1 MKNELQLLG
10 KKIIEKKVQLAE
22 EIHNERLKGISARE
36 KEQLAPVE
44 AGILE
49 MRAEFIHL
57 FGEALL
63 NYAKEEFVHESIA
76 KWGKETGEAIFQL
89 GVPLDEALKDTRFY
103 RMFIW
108 KAIREEVKKNQMTI
122 DTVFDASSI
131 IDALLD
137 EAVYY
142 FSLTFVEFHE
152 RMLNEAKKAFI
163 EVSAPVVP
171 VTKEIAILPLIGNVD
186 AERAQY
192 LMETTLTSAKKLQLS
207 HLILDLSG
215 VLTVDT
221 MVADQIFK
229 VVNALKLLG
238 VETII
243 TGIQP
248 EISHTLVSIG
258 IDFKS
263 IQTKATLQ
271 QALEDLYN

>member
-1 MKNELQLLG
+1 MKDEIQFLG
-10 KKIIEKKVQLAE
+10 KKIIEKKTKLAE
-22 EIHNERLKGISARE
+22 EIHNERLNGISESERA
-36 KEQLAPVE
+36 QLAVVE
-44 AGILE
+44 ADILE

-57 FGEALL
+57 FGEALI
-63 NYAKEEFVHESIA
+63 NYSNEAFVQESIA
-76 KWGKETGEAIFQL
+76 NWGKETGEAIFQL

-108 KAIREEVKKNQMTI
+108 KAIREEVKEHQMTI

-142 FSLTFVEFHE
+142 FSLTFVQFHE
-152 RMLNEAKKAFI
+152 RMLNEAKKAFM

-171 VTKEIAILPLIGNVD
+171 VTKEIAVLPLIGNID
-186 AERAQY
+186 TERAQL
-192 LMETTLTSAKKLQLS
+192 LMETALTSAKTLQLS
-207 HLILDLSG
+207 YLILDLSG

-229 VVNALKLLG
+229 VVSALKLLG

-258 IDFKS
+258 INFKA

-271 QALEDLYN
+271 QALEDLYD